1 VTDPVLE
8 GTDPASGLG
17 LLLDR
22 GWGQEVVH
30 RLVLRELLASTDL
43 ATRLGLWS
51 DPRRP
56 TVLYQPLRGLFD
68 LGLAEEDRVRV
79 LIELKATTG
88 VVEGQ
93 RRRQQVAAE
102 DLGVVRA
109 YILLGVGFWA
119 SHQETG
125 IPYIGV
131 PGLHV
136 AVESV
141 AREADGAVGDLA
153 RTYARRLAQEAA
165 AWTRDPD
172 QDEGATGLLR
182 TYTDIAAAW
191 PVEARP
197 FRVTNRAGPDWIL
210 NPNAWTA
217 PELRGWEQG
226 RVYWELVNGRVRYK
240 VEWRGAQT
248 RGLQARDAF
257 RRALDASSVETG
269 IPFRATRRRAGR
281 GITAGEFPEDAAA
294 TIVVNGRVD
303 PALARDLYEEA
314 MRLFQR
320 AIALLEPLP
329 DE

>member
-1 VTDPVLE
+1 MTDPVLE
-8 GTDPASGLG
+8 DTDPASGLE

-30 RLVLRELLASTDL
+30 RLVLRELLGSTDL

-51 DPRRP
+51 DPHP
-56 TVLYQPLRGLFD
+56 PQVMYQPLHGLFD
-68 LGLAEEDRVRV
+68 LGLAEDDRVRV
-79 LIELKATTG
+79 LIEIKASTG
-88 VVEGQ
+88 VAEGQ

-109 YILLGVGFWA
+109 YLLLGVGFWA
-119 SHQETG
+119 AHQETG
-125 IPYIGV
+125 IPYIGA

-153 RTYARRLAQEAA
+153 RTYARRLAREAA
-165 AWTRDPD
+165 AWTRGLD

-210 NPNAWTA
+210 NPDAWTA

-240 VEWRGAQT
+240 VEWRGAEA
-248 RGLQARDAF
+248 RGLQAREAF
-257 RRALDASSVETG
+257 RQALEASSTETG
-269 IPFRATRRRAGR
+269 IPFRTTRRRAGR
-281 GITAGEFPEDAAA
+281 GITAGEFPEDVVA

-314 MRLFQR
+314 TRLFQHAVSR
-320 AIALLEPLP
+320 LGPLP